1 MASNTSW
8 YFAYGSNVSRKQL
21 QTRAGAAPEE
31 INGELK
37 NYELVFNKK
46 VRGGT
51 ATANIRPATG
61 KSVHGVLY
69 KLPENSYRA
78 LDRFEGAPEHYRRIE
93 VRVIAQDAREIPAQ
107 VYIAT
112 KVEKGLRP
120 APHYLQSIV
129 EGAAEHGLPENYVQE
144 IREAAAKG

>member
-1 MASNTSW
+1 MAQNGSW
-8 YFAYGSNVSRKQL
+8 YFAYASNMNRGQF
-21 QTRAGAAPEE
+21 RARAPQMIEE

-51 ATANIRPATG
+51 ASANIQQAAG

-69 KLPENSYRA
+69 LIPESTFRA

-93 VRVIAQDAREIPAQ
+93 VKVNAADGREVNAQ
-107 VYIAT
+107 VFIAT
-112 KVEKGLRP
+112 KVEKGLKP
-120 APHYLQSIV
+120 ASHYVQTILT
-129 EGAAEHGLPENYVQE
+129 GAEEHGLSSEYLNS
-144 IREAAAKG
+144 IREAAK